1 MACGSDIPTRPGRRF
16 SAAPRPAPRTLP
28 RTCRS
33 HDAARASC
41 PAEVGASAGRRRGA
55 LGGRRDLVDVVL
67 ALFAARTLAAAKRGL
82 PRAYLGREEEL
93 PLLRGSL
100 DLTRHLTRRAGRP
113 ERLACRFDELSPD
126 IALNQVIAA
135 ALTQA
140 RRLARRDATR
150 RALSEVAARYDEVS
164 IPRRPLALSPALGRG
179 LMADRTRLT
188 KHARDRSTA
197 RDIPQGVIDLI
208 LAYGISSPARD
219 GARRHALD

>member
-1 MACGSDIPTRPGRRF
+1 MSSVASHA
-16 SAAPRPAPRTLP
+16 SKHTL
-28 RTCRS
+28 
-33 HDAARASC
+33 HHAYARA
-41 PAEVGASAGRRRGA
+41 ASTGA
-55 LGGRRDLVDVVL
+55 LDNDC
-67 ALFAARTLAAAKRGL
+67 TM
-82 PRAYLGREEEL
+82 
-93 PLLRGSL
+93 
-100 DLTRHLTRRAGRP
+100 T
-113 ERLACRFDELSPD
+113 CELSPD

-219 GARRHALD
+219 GARRHALDKQALREIRRDFGREIAKAVAPFRTAYVIAADAQVITVARAARPIFH